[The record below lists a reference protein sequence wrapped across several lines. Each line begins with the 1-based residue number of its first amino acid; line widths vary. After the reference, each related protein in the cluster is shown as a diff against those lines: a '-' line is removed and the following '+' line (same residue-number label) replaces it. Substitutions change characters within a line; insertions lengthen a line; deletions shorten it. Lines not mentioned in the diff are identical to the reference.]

1 MFSGVNAVV
10 CGIMQAER
18 ASKLRD
24 IIVANGGT
32 AVVHKVVAAIFAP
45 KATDFNDSI
54 THVISG
60 ASTDASALLKKLN
73 VSSIPPAVKVVKD
86 KWVLDCIEKA
96 TLQPEVQYTAYRTV
110 PNIVSSAL
118 PPASDATPMES
129 SKKRPLDEDPVD
141 GTHNP
146 TTKKMKKDIPHVPP
160 SSPGSWEELRS
171 DSSTDAHALYKVC
184 GGKEPFTEMMA
195 FDLDG
200 TLIQTKSGKRF
211 AQNNKDWKFFCP
223 SVPEKLQELAASGKY
238 LAIISNQN
246 GVGRPNG
253 PSMDDIKEK
262 LDDILSCIDCPID
275 VFCAFKKD
283 IYRKPRV
290 GSFEL
295 LKSQRVQSP
304 ELLKFTY
311 VGDAAGRPQSGTRP
325 KDFAATDLA
334 FALNCNAEVSVYSY
348 FVLYCCCRVL

>member
-10 CGIMQAER
+10 CGILQAER

-32 AVVHKVVAAIFAP
+32 AVVHKAVASIFTP
-45 KATDFNDSI
+45 KATEFNDAI

-60 ASTDASALLKKLN
+60 ASTDSSALLKKLN

-86 KWVLDCIEKA
+86 KWILDCIEKA

-110 PNIVSSAL
+110 PDIVSSAL
-118 PPASDATPMES
+118 PAAPNATQTEA
-129 SKKRPLDEDPVD
+129 SKKRPLEPNADCQ
-141 GTHNP
+141 GRP
-146 TTKKMKKDIPHVPP
+146 TAKKIKNDIPHGV
-160 SSPGSWEELRS
+160 PGSWEELRS
-171 DSSTDAHALYKVC
+171 DSSTNVQALYKVC
-184 GGKEPFTEMMA
+184 GGTKPFTEMIA

-211 AQNNKDWKFFCP
+211 AQNTKDWKFFCP
-223 SVPEKLQELAASGKY
+223 SIPEKLKELSASGKY

-246 GVGRPNG
+246 GVGRANG
-253 PSMDDIKEK
+253 PTLTDIKEK
-262 LDDILSCIDCPID
+262 LDDILSRIDCPID

-283 IYRKPRV
+283 LYRKPRI
-290 GSFEL
+290 GSYEL
-295 LKSQRVQSP
+295 LKSQRVQCP
-304 ELLKFTY
+304 EQLRFTY
-311 VGDAAGRPQSGTRP
+311 VGDAAGRPQNGSRS

-334 FALNCNAEVSVYSY
+334 FALNCKAEVFISIALIIVDSNS
-348 FVLYCCCRVL
+348 